1 MNSLQTVSLSRYLIQ
16 MSGEHVS
23 YSMIQEA
30 DMPFI
35 QLLFSDA
42 AAHRCKTWAVYSVGR
57 TGPMCIYNGRES
69 DNCSEYNTHYPWWH
83 CRQVM
88 KILCLLSV
96 PTPGEVAE
104 IQVSINDDLNHTT
117 KAIFPAVW
125 SSNMSSLDPNYAYVS
140 TDKRRV
146 LGNPNSSLQIDLN
159 SNGDRTWHVSFLVN
173 LTECP
178 PGLMLLLTTGAN
190 LRKSSVKMES
200 GEKESWGR
208 GSTCTNLCLRVWS
221 SEWHCSNCP
230 VQQRNSLERILD
242 GEVQDR

>member
-1 MNSLQTVSLSRYLIQ
+1 
-16 MSGEHVS
+16 
-23 YSMIQEA
+23 
-30 DMPFI
+30 
-35 QLLFSDA
+35 
-42 AAHRCKTWAVYSVGR
+42 
-57 TGPMCIYNGRES
+57 
-69 DNCSEYNTHYPWWH
+69 
-83 CRQVM
+83 M

-208 GSTCTNLCLRVWS
+208 GSTCLQQTNLRQRV
-221 SEWHCSNCP
+221 
-230 VQQRNSLERILD
+230 
-242 GEVQDR
+242 